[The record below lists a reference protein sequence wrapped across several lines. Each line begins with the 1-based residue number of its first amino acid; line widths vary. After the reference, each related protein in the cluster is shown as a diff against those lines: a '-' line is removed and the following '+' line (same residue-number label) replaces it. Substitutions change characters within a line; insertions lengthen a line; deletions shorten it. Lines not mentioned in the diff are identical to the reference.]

1 MSSIPCMAYRK
12 RKETVEKQIKEH
24 NESKLNKA
32 SEAKCPFGAGASA
45 PESVPKNETDEQ
57 NNAANASNAGD
68 LKDYILNKKVVVSIQ
83 TNEEKLK
90 ENVLSKNFES
100 KFISI
105 TFFLVLFVRLNI
117 APEQIHE
124 YCKKL
129 FEFDV
134 IKVKKFK

>member
-1 MSSIPCMAYRK
+1 MAYRK
-12 RKETVEKQIKEH
+12 RKEAVEKQIKEH
-24 NESKLNKA
+24 NESKLTKA

-45 PESVPKNETDEQ
+45 AESVPKNETDEQ

-68 LKDYILNKKVVVSIQ
+68 LKDFKLNKKVVVSIQ

-90 ENVLSKNFES
+90 ENVLSKNLKS
-100 KFISI
+100 KFIIKTS
-105 TFFLVLFVRLNI
+105 FFLILFARLNI